1 MSKVFVQVAVASTVV
16 LATGLTAV
24 YLDRSQARQRRETA
38 LARLETAVDRAQQQI
53 AKLQATS
60 SAPLAQAGGAALAAL
75 AQVAEDLGAVEQKL
89 TSAVTRLA
97 REGSRVEDSGWL
109 GVDVPGARLRR
120 AALRRRAEVLLGEG
134 VRPLQ
139 RAQAVLR
146 SIAEVE
152 AAVSAFEAALRGLER
167 DVGAMPAVAA
177 AERAGKRGGGQSGE
191 GPSSSSSSSSSSGA
205 GAGVGAVAAVAAGG
219 AAAGGGDGDDNAK
232 HATTL
237 GYYHFDSTG
246 RKFKN
251 KWDDFDVDAEC
262 DRVDQQ
268 EALEAVHKRALGL
281 GSKLEKLLTDKVDTL
296 RSADAATVA
305 KRKQLAAHIN
315 NVMLARVDR
324 AKERVAKALAL
335 EKRQ

>member
-24 YLDRSQARQRRETA
+24 YLDRSQARQRREAA

-152 AAVSAFEAALRGLER
+152 AAVSAYEAALRGLER

-177 AERAGKRGGGQSGE
+177 AERVGKRGGGQSGE
-191 GPSSSSSSSSSSGA
+191 GPSSSSSSSSSSSLGASTGA
-205 GAGVGAVAAVAAGG
+205 GAAAGG

>member
-1 MSKVFVQVAVASTVV
+1 MWGRCRRWRRRRGRGSAAAGRAAK
-16 LATGLTAV
+16 
-24 YLDRSQARQRRETA
+24 ARRHRR
-38 LARLETAVDRAQQQI
+38 
-53 AKLQATS
+53 
-60 SAPLAQAGGAALAAL
+60 
-75 AQVAEDLGAVEQKL
+75 
-89 TSAVTRLA
+89 
-97 REGSRVEDSGWL
+97 
-109 GVDVPGARLRR
+109 RLRR
-120 AALRRRAEVLLGEG
+120 
-134 VRPLQ
+134 
-139 RAQAVLR
+139 
-146 SIAEVE
+146 
-152 AAVSAFEAALRGLER
+152 LRG
-167 DVGAMPAVAA
+167 
-177 AERAGKRGGGQSGE
+177 RGRGWGRWRRG
-191 GPSSSSSSSSSSGA
+191 
-205 GAGVGAVAAVAAGG
+205 AAGG